1 MNNRNKTI
9 ATGTSILGLLAL
21 IFHFWHVFH
30 TAETLTEKK
39 EYDVFKNAPVYFIQK
54 DSAGKN
60 DTMLMKDYLKKQGEK

>member
-1 MNNRNKTI
+1 MDKTTKTV
-9 ATGTSILGLLAL
+9 AAGTSILGILGLV
-21 IFHFWHVFH
+21 FHFWHVFH
-30 TAETLTEKK
+30 TAETLTEKH